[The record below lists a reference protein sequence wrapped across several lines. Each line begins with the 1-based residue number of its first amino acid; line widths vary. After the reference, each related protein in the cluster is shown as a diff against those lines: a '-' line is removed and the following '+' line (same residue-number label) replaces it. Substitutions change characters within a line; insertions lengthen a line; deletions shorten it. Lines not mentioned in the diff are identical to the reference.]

1 MTIYRGLNT
10 SKKMNDV
17 DDPASALI
25 NLGLNQRD
33 LTLISRLTAN
43 GVDVSIDEFHTV
55 AGLVDDQKK
64 VLQGLSKASEFL
76 VRQLDSL
83 PDIKQSLAFN
93 YRIDSQIEAG
103 ALKYNY
109 WDFATNNIKQAD
121 ISTSRVS
128 SWSTI
133 GDSIV
138 YGGEVRVVGDTL
150 TFSSI
155 GTTNAPIPKTFR
167 SEVPTHLLQLK
178 VDGQVKDF
186 LAMKGIP
193 LVFDTFFRNADLY
206 AAVTTVTDT
215 LGDVPITWRITNK
228 DTTGRSYNSGDG
240 TTDNPGSI
248 GTGTLDV
255 PAIYT
260 FRDSTSKAR
269 KLELFYDPSKIIR
282 LQLAS
287 LNLSTWTSVPLP
299 TLEKLYIQD
308 NDFYELP
315 SFRSE
320 SDSSAKTTL
329 SFNGLAPALTDID
342 ITGNNLS
349 RAVDASGAQITAT
362 QQLNTLPTTLV
373 NLKMNGVFSDSTTI
387 DLLDY
392 TNLAY
397 FQMSSYF
404 ARDSQRIMTGGTVT
418 PKVAASIKEYRIY
431 RQPYSQLC
439 SGVTTSMVLTN
450 LSFEYCGITED
461 ELGGDITIASPE
473 LIEFWSY
480 GNPHKIVDMS
490 NKPNLKSYIQH
501 SSNYLGGGSNTFG
514 GKFDVCPAL
523 FQLIFYAS
531 NITGSIQTNLKNLS
545 ALTYFD
551 ARYSAINGEFRD
563 DSFNGTEQIKRIY
576 LAGSD
581 VGATAGASSGDFFGT
596 ETSPDNGLV
605 FHNTP
610 ELIHLY
616 VYSNKNIRG
625 EMPDMSKLTKL
636 QTLYISSTGLSGSL
650 PPLSGLEAISYVKMD
665 YTKNGA
671 DEGFT
676 GNIPAYDLPRLN
688 YLFLTGNR
696 LVGQVPKLKCPYL
709 FQIYIDDNELSGNI
723 PDFSDCSRLKQIVL
737 RNNRMTG
744 YQEGS
749 LRYNSS
755 ATIID
760 ISNNLL
766 TAQVGPTLIN
776 DLLENWVLAPRGGVT
791 VNMLGQDG
799 LSESSTR
806 NDGSSGEGS
815 TANKLDTLRQKGW
828 SILMD

>member
-93 YRIDSQIEAG
+93 YRIDSQIKAG

-133 GDSIV
+133 GESIV

-167 SEVPTHLLQLK
+167 SEVPTHLLRLE

-206 AAVTTVTDT
+206 AAVTTVFD
-215 LGDVPITWRITNK
+215 GVNDDVPVPITWRITNK

-248 GTGTLDV
+248 GTGDLDD
-255 PAIYT
+255 PTIYT

-299 TLEKLYIQD
+299 TLKKLYIQD

-315 SFRSE
+315 N
-320 SDSSAKTTL
+320 
-329 SFNGLAPALTDID
+329 FNDLAPTLTDID

-387 DLLDY
+387 DLRNY

-397 FQMSSYF
+397 FQMSSFF
-404 ARDSQRIMTGGTVT
+404 ARDSQRRMTGGTVT
-418 PKVAASIKEYRIY
+418 PKVAEVAASIKEYRIY
-431 RQPYSQLC
+431 NQPYSQLC
-439 SGVTTSMVLTN
+439 SGVINSTVLTN
-450 LSFEYCGITED
+450 LSFEYCGITEA
-461 ELGGDITIASPE
+461 EGGGDITIDSLE

-490 NKPNLKSYIQH
+490 YKENLKSYIQH
-501 SSNYLGGGSNTFG
+501 SSNYLGGGSNTFS
-514 GKFDVCPAL
+514 GKFTGCTAL

-531 NITGSIQTNLKNLS
+531 NITGSIQTDLTSLS

-551 ARYSAINGEFRD
+551 ARYSAISGEFRD

-581 VGATAGASSGDFFGT
+581 VGATAGASTGDFFGT
-596 ETSPDNGLV
+596 AGTGTSLDNGLV

-636 QTLYISSTGLSGSL
+636 QTLYISSTGLRGSL

-671 DEGFT
+671 DGGFT

-688 YLFLTGNR
+688 YLFLTGNA
-696 LVGQVPKLKCPYL
+696 LNGQVPKLKCPYL

-737 RNNRMTG
+737 RNNGMTG